1 MAHLVVPSISSL
13 AEIIQRR
20 VAELRD
26 SLSVHCLQAR
36 AESLSS
42 TLGTRRLLLHMASS
56 YMDERLPGQLDQI
69 LRIAAAHSDEILE
82 AAYDW
87 TLSTDEDLRSMVLQ
101 VIDCL
106 DSRSPSVPQPRSPSS
121 HDSSPQ
127 SELLTRTSTTSGPS
141 SPSSRSS
148 RSWASEA
155 SATPT
160 SSPSL
165 PDTSTTSGASSSSS
179 PPVTSSCP
187 PPQLCQVSHEPPE
200 LAHPVSDELLDSSH
214 VLSPGGVEEH
224 TLPEPGLRSSGADH
238 SLRYPPFLGNHRE
251 AGGKG
256 LHRDDATHDM
266 PVDFILSE
274 KEGRFNQTQTR
285 EVELNTALSHE
296 EPKAQPPPLTLRGTS
311 SRTILPNRRHL
322 MPALVLTLTR
332 RPRRIHRPQVLKA
345 LPCTPSAILK
355 MICKR
360 IKGKPPETLLISS
373 LELTDVVK
381 LRRRRRSTMT
391 RPDLA
396 CSRCL
401 HGPVPPPAPPWDH
414 RCSPHS
420 GCADHHT
427 QASQGNLKPVPPALG
442 KIPPGHHLG
451 TQDSP
456 SNQIHL
462 IPSSAAQRDDTAG
475 LYQPRKWPYVPVP
488 SRPFPP
494 NPGVN
499 RRCRTCSWP
508 LSPSHPGLP
517 HVGQLHRPHDPG
529 GHDDHAPGDLD
540 LPRDPHPD
548 VLIPLS
554 QHHGAHD
561 VPDLGQGFS
570 WCSQCTS
577 DPSLVR
583 GFSKDDLSQATPP
596 HPASLTSPGSRSDTC
611 GRGHLGIPTCTA
623 YKPQD
628 TQEQIIQGPPSKE
641 RRHTVNH
648 LALNFM
654 YLAVIVPIP
663 EPDPHRSPAMADVL
677 SPDFP
682 F

>member
-1 MAHLVVPSISSL
+1 
-13 AEIIQRR
+13 
-20 VAELRD
+20 
-26 SLSVHCLQAR
+26 
-36 AESLSS
+36 
-42 TLGTRRLLLHMASS
+42 MASS

-69 LRIAAAHSDEILE
+69 LRIAAAYSDEILE

-87 TLSTDEDLRSMVLQ
+87 TLSTDEDLRSMILQ

-106 DSRSPSVPQPRSPSS
+106 DSRSPPVPQPRSPSS

-127 SELLTRTSTTSGPS
+127 SEILTRTSTT
-141 SPSSRSS
+141 
-148 RSWASEA
+148 A
-155 SATPT
+155 
-160 SSPSL
+160 
-165 PDTSTTSGASSSSS
+165 GASSSSS

-187 PPQLCQVSHEPPE
+187 PPLLCQVSHEPPE

-251 AGGKG
+251 AGGEG
-256 LHRDDATHDM
+256 LHRDDATLHM
-266 PVDFILSE
+266 PVHFIPSE
-274 KEGRFNQTQTR
+274 TKGRFYPTR
-285 EVELNTALSHE
+285 DVESTAAFSHE
-296 EPKAQPPPLTLRGTS
+296 DPKAQPPPLTLRGTS
-311 SRTILPNRRHL
+311 SRTIRPRRRHL

-332 RPRRIHRPQVLKA
+332 RPRRIHRPQVLKS
-345 LPCTPSAILK
+345 LPCTPSAIAK

-360 IKGKPPETLLISS
+360 IQGKSSDTFINSS
-373 LELTDVVK
+373 LELTDAVL

-401 HGPVPPPAPPWDH
+401 HGPVPSPAPPWDH

-420 GCADHHT
+420 GCAAHHT
-427 QASQGNLKPVPPALG
+427 QASQGKPKPVPPALG

-475 LYQPRKWPYVPVP
+475 LHQPRKWPYAPVP

-529 GHDDHAPGDLD
+529 GLDDHAPGVLD
-540 LPRDPHPD
+540 LPRDPLPD

-596 HPASLTSPGSRSDTC
+596 HPASLSSPGSGSDTC
-611 GRGHLGIPTCTA
+611 GRGHLGIPTCTV

-628 TQEQIIQGPPSKE
+628 TQEEIIQGQPSKAG
-641 RRHTVNH
+641 RYPVNH
-648 LALNFM
+648 LTLYFV

-663 EPDPHRSPAMADVL
+663 EPDPYNRQLWLTFYPLTYHFNPL
-677 SPDFP
+677 DFNP
-682 F
+682 VKVPVNAQSSGKNHQPTTFTTHSNTFI